1 MTKKRFRL
9 MFCLKRKQNILL
21 RALGEFQE
29 KFPFLVV
36 KTISAFIRAND
47 LSVLVYGSEKV
58 IKVTTKA

>member
-21 RALGEFQE
+21 RALGEFEE

-36 KTISAFIRAND
+36 KAISAFIRAND
-47 LSVLVYGSEKV
+47 LFLFTEVRK
-58 IKVTTKA
+58 